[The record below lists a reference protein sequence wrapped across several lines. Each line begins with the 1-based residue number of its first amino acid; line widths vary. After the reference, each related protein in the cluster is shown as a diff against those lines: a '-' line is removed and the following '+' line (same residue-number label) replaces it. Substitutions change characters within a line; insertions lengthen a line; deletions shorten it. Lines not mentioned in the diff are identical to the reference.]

1 MPKSWRRFTPTDS
14 KIAFDKNHAHSNPE
28 TESAVSS
35 IFQYVKQAVI
45 AAKEYNALDFLPLRK
60 SLSGYRNDF
69 KGHLIGDTRAGLN
82 VALLA
87 FPQGMAYALIAGLP
101 IQYGIYGSAIAAM
114 VAPVF
119 AKSHYITLGPTNAT
133 SVMLLSA
140 FASLG
145 IVGSQMLSLVPL
157 LILLVGLFIVVGAYF
172 KVANFVQ
179 YISRSVITGYITAAA
194 LLIIANQ
201 IPKALGLNLA
211 STEATFYDSL
221 TLIISSIDSIH
232 SITVG
237 ISLSTMVLYVSLNRF
252 FKTLPNVA
260 ICLITLS
267 VFTALTIGQDADVAF
282 LSGINASDWSLQVP
296 SLSLSDIQLLAS
308 PALAIA
314 LLCTLEGLSIGK
326 SLAAK
331 TGARLN
337 GNQAM
342 FSIGMANIGC
352 AFFSGMPASGSLTRS
367 SLSATSGGRS
377 VLTSYISGM
386 IVFIGAFVLGPYTRF
401 IPQSTLAVLV
411 IAIGISLLNKHAI
424 HIVTRS
430 TKSDAIVFGTT
441 FISGLLMPLDS
452 AIYIGV
458 GISIILFLKK
468 VARPEMVEYAFNEQG
483 YLAEVETPEQR
494 SKPEVSIVHVEGELF
509 FGAADL
515 FRDQMRRICEDPNL
529 KIVVLKMRN
538 AHNMDA
544 TAVMALEELLLYM
557 ADKNRYLIL
566 SEVKVDL
573 IRVLQNSGLYDTIE
587 ARNIFS
593 DEPSN
598 PTLSTAKALKRAK
611 IHLGDTAANVSIY
624 IDPVRDKQKKGERV

>member
-1 MPKSWRRFTPTDS
+1 M
-14 KIAFDKNHAHSNPE
+14 
-28 TESAVSS
+28 SS
-35 IFQYVKQAVI
+35 IFQYVKQAAI
-45 AAKEYNALDFLPLRK
+45 AAKEYNVLDFLPLRK
-60 SLSGYRNDF
+60 SLSGYPNDF

-145 IVGSQMLSLVPL
+145 IVGTQMLSLVPL

-201 IPKALGLNLA
+201 IPKALGLNLV
-211 STEATFYDSL
+211 SNGATFYDSL
-221 TLIISSIDSIH
+221 TLIVSSIDSIH
-232 SITVG
+232 WITVG
-237 ISLSTMVLYVSLNRF
+237 ISLSTMVLYASLNRF

-267 VFTALTIGQDADVAF
+267 VLTALTIGQDAEVAF

-296 SLSLSDIQLLAS
+296 SLSLTDIQLLAS

-314 LLCTLEGLSIGK
+314 LLCILEGLSIGK

-377 VLTSYISGM
+377 VLASYISGV

-424 HIVTRS
+424 RIVTRS
-430 TKSDAIVFGTT
+430 TKSDAIVFSTT
-441 FISGLLMPLDS
+441 FLSGLLMPLDS

-468 VARPEMVEYAFNEQG
+468 VARPEMVEYAFNKQG
-483 YLAEVETPEQR
+483 YLAEVEMPEQR
-494 SKPEVSIVHVEGELF
+494 NTSEVSIVHVEGELF

-529 KIVVLKMRN
+529 KIVILKMRN

-557 ADKNRYLIL
+557 AEKKRYLIL
-566 SEVKVDL
+566 SEVKADL

-587 ARNIFS
+587 ARNIFT

-611 IHLGDTAANVSIY
+611 THLGDTIANVSIY
-624 IDPVRDKQKKGERV
+624 IDPVRDKQKKSERV

>member
-1 MPKSWRRFTPTDS
+1 M
-14 KIAFDKNHAHSNPE
+14 
-28 TESAVSS
+28 SS
-35 IFQYVKQAVI
+35 IFQYVKQAAI
-45 AAKEYNALDFLPLRK
+45 AAKEYNVLDFLPLRK
-60 SLSGYRNDF
+60 SLSGYPNDF

-114 VAPVF
+114 VAPIF

-145 IVGSQMLSLVPL
+145 IVGTQMLSLVPL

-201 IPKALGLNLA
+201 IPKALGLNLV
-211 STEATFYDSL
+211 SNGATFYDSL
-221 TLIISSIDSIH
+221 TLIVSSIDSIH
-232 SITVG
+232 WITVG
-237 ISLSTMVLYVSLNRF
+237 ISLSTMVLYASLNRF

-267 VFTALTIGQDADVAF
+267 VLTALTVGQNAEVAF

-296 SLSLSDIQLLAS
+296 SLSLTDIQLLAS

-314 LLCTLEGLSIGK
+314 LLCILEGLSIGK

-377 VLTSYISGM
+377 VLSSYISGV

-424 HIVTRS
+424 RIVTRS
-430 TKSDAIVFGTT
+430 TKSDAIVFSTT

-494 SKPEVSIVHVEGELF
+494 STSEVSIVHVEGELF

-557 ADKNRYLIL
+557 AEKKRYLIL
-566 SEVKVDL
+566 SEVKADL

-587 ARNIFS
+587 ARNIFT

-611 IHLGDTAANVSIY
+611 THLGDTVANVSIY

>member
-1 MPKSWRRFTPTDS
+1 MSG
-14 KIAFDKNHAHSNPE
+14 
-28 TESAVSS
+28 
-35 IFQYVKQAVI
+35 IFQYIKQTAS
-45 AAKEYNALDFLPLRK
+45 AAKDYNILDFFPLRK
-60 SLSGYRNDF
+60 SLAGYQRDF
-69 KGHLIGDTRAGLN
+69 KGHLSGDTRAGVN

-101 IQYGIYGSAIAAM
+101 IEYGIYGSAVAAM
-114 VAPVF
+114 VAPIF

-145 IVGSQMLSLVPL
+145 IAGPQMLSLVPL
-157 LILLVGLFIVVGAYF
+157 LILMVGLFVIIGAYF

-201 IPKALGLNLA
+201 LPKALGLSLPRKGA
-211 STEATFYDSL
+211 SFYDSL
-221 TLIISSIDSIH
+221 TLISSHIDTLH
-232 SITVG
+232 WTTVG
-237 ISLSTMVLYVSLNRF
+237 ISLATMALYILLNRCC
-252 FKTLPNVA
+252 KTLPNVA
-260 ICLITLS
+260 ICLIAIS
-267 VFTALTIGQDADVAF
+267 ASSALFLGPAANVAL
-282 LSGINASDWSLQVP
+282 LSGINPADWSLQLP
-296 SLSLSDIQLLAS
+296 SLAWSDIQLLAS

-314 LLCTLEGLSIGK
+314 LLCILEGISIGK

-337 GNQAM
+337 ANQAM

-367 SLSATSGGRS
+367 SLSAISGGRS
-377 VLTSYISGM
+377 VLASFISGV
-386 IVFIGAFVLGPYTRF
+386 IVFIGAFVLGPYTKF
-401 IPQSTLAVLV
+401 IPQSALAVLV

-424 HIVTRS
+424 RIVTRA
-430 TKSDAIVFGTT
+430 TKSDAFVFVTT
-441 FISGLLMPLDS
+441 FVSGLIMPLDS

-458 GISIILFLKK
+458 GISIVLFLKK
-468 VARPEMVEYAFNEQG
+468 VARPEMVEYAFNKEG
-483 YLAEVETPEQR
+483 HLAEMNTAEQR
-494 SKPEVSIVHVEGELF
+494 GTPEVSIVHIEGELF

-515 FRDQMRRICEDPNL
+515 FQDQMRRICEDPNL

-544 TAVMALEELLLYM
+544 TAVMALEELLRYM
-557 ADKNRYLIL
+557 AEKDRYLIL
-566 SEVKVDL
+566 SEVKSDL
-573 IRVLQNSGLYDTIE
+573 IRVLKNSGLYDIIE
-587 ARNIFS
+587 ARNIFT

-598 PTLSTAKALKRAK
+598 PTLSTANALKRAK
-611 IHLGDTAANVSIY
+611 DHLGDDTANISIY
-624 IDPVRDKQKKGERV
+624 VDPVRDQHKQGGRI

>member
-1 MPKSWRRFTPTDS
+1 M
-14 KIAFDKNHAHSNPE
+14 
-28 TESAVSS
+28 SS
-35 IFQYVKQAVI
+35 IFQYVKQAAI
-45 AAKEYNALDFLPLRK
+45 AAKDYNVLDFFPLRK

-69 KGHLIGDTRAGLN
+69 KGHLVGDTRAGFN

-114 VAPVF
+114 VAPIF

-145 IVGSQMLSLVPL
+145 IVGTQMLSLVPL
-157 LILLVGLFIVVGAYF
+157 LILMVGLFIVVGAYF

-201 IPKALGLNLA
+201 IPKVLGLNLA
-211 STEATFYDSL
+211 SNGATFYDSL
-221 TLIISSIDSIH
+221 TLIVSSIDSIH
-232 SITVG
+232 WITVG
-237 ISLSTMVLYVSLNRF
+237 ISLTTMVLYASLNRF
-252 FKTLPNVA
+252 VKTLPNVA

-267 VFTALTIGQDADVAF
+267 VVTALTIGQDTDVAF
-282 LSGINASDWSLQVP
+282 LSGINASDWSLQAP
-296 SLSLSDIQLLAS
+296 SLSLTDIQLLAS

-314 LLCTLEGLSIGK
+314 LLCILEGLSIGK

-337 GNQAM
+337 ANQAM

-377 VLTSYISGM
+377 VLSSYISGV

-424 HIVTRS
+424 RIVTRS

-468 VARPEMVEYAFNEQG
+468 VARPEMVEYAFNDQG

-494 SKPEVSIVHVEGELF
+494 STPEVSIVHVEGELF

-538 AHNMDA
+538 AHHMDA

-557 ADKNRYLIL
+557 AEKHRYLIL
-566 SEVKVDL
+566 SEVKADL
-573 IRVLQNSGLYDTIE
+573 IRVLKNSGLYDTIE
-587 ARNIFS
+587 ARNIFT

-611 IHLGDTAANVSIY
+611 AHLGDTVANVSIY
-624 IDPVRDKQKKGERV
+624 IDTVRDKQKKGERV

>member
-1 MPKSWRRFTPTDS
+1 M
-14 KIAFDKNHAHSNPE
+14 
-28 TESAVSS
+28 SS
-35 IFQYVKQAVI
+35 IFQYVKQAAI
-45 AAKEYNALDFLPLRK
+45 AAKEYNVLDFLPLRK
-60 SLSGYRNDF
+60 SLSGYQNDF

-114 VAPVF
+114 VAPIF

-145 IVGSQMLSLVPL
+145 IVGTQMLSLVPL

-201 IPKALGLNLA
+201 IPKALGLNLV
-211 STEATFYDSL
+211 SNGATFYDSL
-221 TLIISSIDSIH
+221 KLIVSSIDSIH
-232 SITVG
+232 WITVG
-237 ISLSTMVLYVSLNRF
+237 ISLSTMVLYASLNRF

-267 VFTALTIGQDADVAF
+267 VLTALTIGQDAEVAF

-296 SLSLSDIQLLAS
+296 SLSLTDIQLLAS

-314 LLCTLEGLSIGK
+314 LLCILEGLSIGK

-352 AFFSGMPASGSLTRS
+352 AIFSGMPASGSLTRS

-377 VLTSYISGM
+377 VLSSYISGV

-424 HIVTRS
+424 RIVTRS
-430 TKSDAIVFGTT
+430 TKSDAIVFSTT
-441 FISGLLMPLDS
+441 FLSGLLMPLDS

-468 VARPEMVEYAFNEQG
+468 VARPEMVEYAFNKQG
-483 YLAEVETPEQR
+483 YLAEVEMPEQR
-494 SKPEVSIVHVEGELF
+494 NTSEVSIVHVEGELF

-529 KIVVLKMRN
+529 KIVILKMRN

-557 ADKNRYLIL
+557 AEKKRYLIL
-566 SEVKVDL
+566 SEVKADL

-587 ARNIFS
+587 ARNIFT

-611 IHLGDTAANVSIY
+611 THLGDTIANVSIY
-624 IDPVRDKQKKGERV
+624 IDPVRDKQKKSERV

>member
-1 MPKSWRRFTPTDS
+1 M
-14 KIAFDKNHAHSNPE
+14 
-28 TESAVSS
+28 SS
-35 IFQYVKQAVI
+35 IFQYLKQAAI
-45 AAKEYNALDFLPLRK
+45 AAKEYNGLDFFPLRK
-60 SLSGYRNDF
+60 SLSGYQNDF
-69 KGHLIGDTRAGLN
+69 KGHLVGDTRAGFN

-114 VAPVF
+114 VAPIF

-145 IVGSQMLSLVPL
+145 IAGTQMLSLVPL
-157 LILLVGLFIVVGAYF
+157 LILMVGPFVVVGAYF

-201 IPKALGLNLA
+201 IPKAIGLSLPRKG
-211 STEATFYDSL
+211 ATFYDSI
-221 TLIISSIDSIH
+221 TLIASSIETVH
-232 SITVG
+232 WITVG
-237 ISLSTMVLYVSLNRF
+237 ISLVTVVLYVWLDRF
-252 FKTLPNVA
+252 FKALPNVA
-260 ICLITLS
+260 ICLVTLS
-267 VFTALTIGQDADVAF
+267 LLAALTVGHDTGVAF
-282 LSGINASDWSLQVP
+282 LSGINAADWSFQAP
-296 SLSLSDIQLLAS
+296 ALSLANIQLLAS

-314 LLCTLEGLSIGK
+314 LLCILEGISIGK

-337 GNQAM
+337 ANQAM
-342 FSIGMANIGC
+342 FSIGMANISC

-377 VLTSYISGM
+377 VLASYISGA

-401 IPQSTLAVLV
+401 IPQCTLAVLV

-424 HIVTRS
+424 RIVTRS
-430 TKSDAIVFGTT
+430 TKSDAIVFGST
-441 FISGLLMPLDS
+441 FISGLLMPLDM

-468 VARPEMVEYAFNEQG
+468 VARPEMIEYAFNQEG

-494 SKPEVSIVHVEGELF
+494 STPEVSIVHVEGELF

-557 ADKNRYLIL
+557 AEKKRYLIL
-566 SEVKVDL
+566 SEVKTDL
-573 IRVLQNSGLYDTIE
+573 IRVLKNSGIYDTIE
-587 ARNIFS
+587 ARNIFT

-611 IHLGDTAANVSIY
+611 IHLGNTVANVSIY
-624 IDPVRDKQKKGERV
+624 IDPVRDKQKKGEHI

>member
-1 MPKSWRRFTPTDS
+1 
-14 KIAFDKNHAHSNPE
+14 
-28 TESAVSS
+28 VSS
-35 IFQYVKQAVI
+35 IFQYLKQAAI
-45 AAKEYNALDFLPLRK
+45 AAKEYNGLDFFPLRK
-60 SLSGYRNDF
+60 SLSGYQNDF
-69 KGHLIGDTRAGLN
+69 KGHLVGDTRAGFN

-114 VAPVF
+114 VAPIF

-145 IVGSQMLSLVPL
+145 IAGTQMLSLVPL
-157 LILLVGLFIVVGAYF
+157 LILMVGLFVVVGAYF

-201 IPKALGLNLA
+201 IPKALGLSLPRKG
-211 STEATFYDSL
+211 ATFYDSI
-221 TLIISSIDSIH
+221 TLIASSIETVH
-232 SITVG
+232 WITVG
-237 ISLSTMVLYVSLNRF
+237 ISLVTVVLYVWLDRF
-252 FKTLPNVA
+252 FTALPNVA
-260 ICLITLS
+260 ICLVTLS
-267 VFTALTIGQDADVAF
+267 LLAALTVGHDTGVAF
-282 LSGINASDWSLQVP
+282 LSGINAADWSFQAP
-296 SLSLSDIQLLAS
+296 ALSLANIQLLAS

-314 LLCTLEGLSIGK
+314 LLCILEGISIGK

-337 GNQAM
+337 ANQAM
-342 FSIGMANIGC
+342 FSIGMANISC

-377 VLTSYISGM
+377 VLASYISGA

-401 IPQSTLAVLV
+401 IPQCTLAVLV

-424 HIVTRS
+424 RIVTRS
-430 TKSDAIVFGTT
+430 TKSDAIVFGST
-441 FISGLLMPLDS
+441 FISGLLMPLDM

-468 VARPEMVEYAFNEQG
+468 VARPEMIEYAFNQEG

-494 SKPEVSIVHVEGELF
+494 STPEVSIVHVEGELF

-557 ADKNRYLIL
+557 AEKKRYLIL
-566 SEVKVDL
+566 SEVKTDL
-573 IRVLQNSGLYDTIE
+573 IRVLKNSGIYDTIE
-587 ARNIFS
+587 ARNIFT

-611 IHLGDTAANVSIY
+611 THLGNTVANVSIY
-624 IDPVRDKQKKGERV
+624 IDPVRDKQKKGEHI

>member
-1 MPKSWRRFTPTDS
+1 MSG
-14 KIAFDKNHAHSNPE
+14 
-28 TESAVSS
+28 
-35 IFQYVKQAVI
+35 IFQYIKQTAS
-45 AAKEYNALDFLPLRK
+45 AAKDYNILDFFPLRK
-60 SLSGYRNDF
+60 SLAGYQRDF
-69 KGHLIGDTRAGLN
+69 KGHLSGDTRAGVN

-101 IQYGIYGSAIAAM
+101 IEYGIYGSAVAAM
-114 VAPVF
+114 VAPIF

-145 IVGSQMLSLVPL
+145 IAGPQMLSLVPL
-157 LILLVGLFIVVGAYF
+157 LILMVGLFVVIGAYF

-201 IPKALGLNLA
+201 LPKALGLSLPRKG
-211 STEATFYDSL
+211 ATFYDSL
-221 TLIISSIDSIH
+221 TLISSHIDTLH
-232 SITVG
+232 WTTVG
-237 ISLSTMVLYVSLNRF
+237 ISLATMALYILLNRCC
-252 FKTLPNVA
+252 KTLPNVA
-260 ICLITLS
+260 ICLIAIS
-267 VFTALTIGQDADVAF
+267 ASSALFLGPAANVAL
-282 LSGINASDWSLQVP
+282 LSGINPAEWSLQLP
-296 SLSLSDIQLLAS
+296 SLAWSDIQLLAS

-314 LLCTLEGLSIGK
+314 LLCILEGISIGK

-337 GNQAM
+337 ANQAM

-367 SLSATSGGRS
+367 SLSAISGGRS
-377 VLTSYISGM
+377 VLASFISGV
-386 IVFIGAFVLGPYTRF
+386 IVFIGAFVLGPYTKF
-401 IPQSTLAVLV
+401 IPQSALAVLV

-424 HIVTRS
+424 RIVTRA
-430 TKSDAIVFGTT
+430 TKSDAFVFVTT
-441 FISGLLMPLDS
+441 FVSGLIMPLDS

-458 GISIILFLKK
+458 GISIVLFLKK
-468 VARPEMVEYAFNEQG
+468 VARPEMVEYAFNKEG
-483 YLAEVETPEQR
+483 HLAEMNTAEQR
-494 SKPEVSIVHVEGELF
+494 GTPEVSIVHIEGELF

-515 FRDQMRRICEDPNL
+515 FQDQMRRICEDPNL

-544 TAVMALEELLLYM
+544 TAVMALEELLRYM
-557 ADKNRYLIL
+557 AEKDRYLIL
-566 SEVKVDL
+566 SEVKSDL
-573 IRVLQNSGLYDTIE
+573 IRVLKNSGLYDIIE
-587 ARNIFS
+587 ARNIFT

-598 PTLSTAKALKRAK
+598 PTLSTANALKRAK
-611 IHLGDTAANVSIY
+611 DHLGDDTANVSIY
-624 IDPVRDKQKKGERV
+624 VDPVRDQHKQGGRI

>member
-1 MPKSWRRFTPTDS
+1 
-14 KIAFDKNHAHSNPE
+14 
-28 TESAVSS
+28 VSS
-35 IFQYVKQAVI
+35 IFQYVKQAAI
-45 AAKEYNALDFLPLRK
+45 AAKEYNVLDFLPLRK
-60 SLSGYRNDF
+60 SLSGYPNDF

-114 VAPVF
+114 VAPIF

-145 IVGSQMLSLVPL
+145 IVGTQMLSLVPL

-201 IPKALGLNLA
+201 IPKALGLNLV
-211 STEATFYDSL
+211 SNGATFYDSL
-221 TLIISSIDSIH
+221 TLIVSAIDSIH
-232 SITVG
+232 WITVG
-237 ISLSTMVLYVSLNRF
+237 ISLSTMVLYASLNRF

-267 VFTALTIGQDADVAF
+267 VLTALTVGQNAEVAF

-296 SLSLSDIQLLAS
+296 SLSLTDIQLLAS

-314 LLCTLEGLSIGK
+314 LLCILEGLSIGK

-377 VLTSYISGM
+377 VLASYISGV

-424 HIVTRS
+424 RIVTRS
-430 TKSDAIVFGTT
+430 TKSDAIVFSTT

-494 SKPEVSIVHVEGELF
+494 STSEVSIVHVEGELF

-557 ADKNRYLIL
+557 AEKKRYLIL
-566 SEVKVDL
+566 SEVKADL

-587 ARNIFS
+587 ARNIFT

-611 IHLGDTAANVSIY
+611 THLGDTVANVSIY

>member
-1 MPKSWRRFTPTDS
+1 M
-14 KIAFDKNHAHSNPE
+14 
-28 TESAVSS
+28 SS
-35 IFQYVKQAVI
+35 IFQYLKQAAI
-45 AAKEYNALDFLPLRK
+45 AAKEYNGLDFFPLRK
-60 SLSGYRNDF
+60 SLSGYQNDF
-69 KGHLIGDTRAGLN
+69 KGHLVGDTRAGFN

-114 VAPVF
+114 VAPIF

-145 IVGSQMLSLVPL
+145 IAGTQMLSLVPL
-157 LILLVGLFIVVGAYF
+157 LILMVGLFVVVGAYF

-201 IPKALGLNLA
+201 IPKALGLSLPRKG
-211 STEATFYDSL
+211 ATFYDSI
-221 TLIISSIDSIH
+221 TLIASSIETVH
-232 SITVG
+232 WITVG
-237 ISLSTMVLYVSLNRF
+237 ISLVTVVLYVWLDRF
-252 FKTLPNVA
+252 FKALPNVA
-260 ICLITLS
+260 ICLVTLS
-267 VFTALTIGQDADVAF
+267 LLAALTVGHDTGVAF
-282 LSGINASDWSLQVP
+282 LSGINAADWSFQAP
-296 SLSLSDIQLLAS
+296 ALSLANIQLLAS

-314 LLCTLEGLSIGK
+314 LLCILEGISIGK

-337 GNQAM
+337 ANQAM
-342 FSIGMANIGC
+342 FSIGMANISC

-377 VLTSYISGM
+377 VLASYISGA

-401 IPQSTLAVLV
+401 IPQCTLAVLV

-424 HIVTRS
+424 RIVTRS
-430 TKSDAIVFGTT
+430 TKSDAIVFGST
-441 FISGLLMPLDS
+441 FISGLLMPLDM

-468 VARPEMVEYAFNEQG
+468 VARPEMIEYAFNQEG

-494 SKPEVSIVHVEGELF
+494 STPEVSIVHVEGELF

-557 ADKNRYLIL
+557 AEKKRYLIL
-566 SEVKVDL
+566 SEVKTDL
-573 IRVLQNSGLYDTIE
+573 IRVLKNSGIYDTIE
-587 ARNIFS
+587 ARNIFT

-611 IHLGDTAANVSIY
+611 IHLGDTVANVSIY
-624 IDPVRDKQKKGERV
+624 IDPVRDKQKKGEHI

>member
-1 MPKSWRRFTPTDS
+1 
-14 KIAFDKNHAHSNPE
+14 
-28 TESAVSS
+28 VSS

-45 AAKEYNALDFLPLRK
+45 AAREYNGLDFFPLRE
-60 SLSGYRNDF
+60 SLSGYQNDF
-69 KGHLIGDTRAGLN
+69 KGHLLGDTRAGLN

-101 IQYGIYGSAIAAM
+101 IQYGIYGSAIAGM
-114 VAPVF
+114 VAPIF

-145 IVGSQMLSLVPL
+145 IAGTQMLNLVPL
-157 LILLVGLFIVVGAYF
+157 LILMVGLFVVAGAYF

-201 IPKALGLNLA
+201 IPKVLGLSLPRKG
-211 STEATFYDSL
+211 ATFYDSII
-221 TLIISSIDSIH
+221 LIASSIETVH
-232 SITVG
+232 WITVG
-237 ISLSTMVLYVSLNRF
+237 ISLVTVVLYVWLNRF
-252 FKTLPNVA
+252 FKALPNVA

-267 VFTALTIGQDADVAF
+267 LLAALTVGHDTGVAF
-282 LSGINASDWSLQVP
+282 LSGINAADWSFQAP
-296 SLSLSDIQLLAS
+296 SLSLANIQLLAS

-314 LLCTLEGLSIGK
+314 LLCILEGISIGK

-331 TGARLN
+331 TGARLDA
-337 GNQAM
+337 NQAM

-367 SLSATSGGRS
+367 TLSATSGS
-377 VLTSYISGM
+377 CTVLASYISGV

-424 HIVTRS
+424 RIVTRS
-430 TKSDAIVFGTT
+430 TKSDAIVFGAT
-441 FISGLLMPLDS
+441 FISGLLMPLDM

-468 VARPEMVEYAFNEQG
+468 VARPEMIEYAFNEEG
-483 YLAEVETPEQR
+483 YLAEVKTPEQR
-494 SKPEVSIVHVEGELF
+494 SMPEVSIVHVEGELF
-509 FGAADL
+509 FGAAEL

-544 TAVMALEELLLYM
+544 TAMMALEELLLYM

-566 SEVKVDL
+566 SEVKTDL
-573 IRVLQNSGLYDTIE
+573 IRVLQNSGVYDSIE
-587 ARNIFS
+587 ARNIFT

-611 IHLGDTAANVSIY
+611 AHLGDDVAKVSIY
-624 IDPVRDKQKKGERV
+624 IDPVRDKQKKGERI

>member
-1 MPKSWRRFTPTDS
+1 M
-14 KIAFDKNHAHSNPE
+14 
-28 TESAVSS
+28 SS
-35 IFQYVKQAVI
+35 IFQYVKQAAI
-45 AAKEYNALDFLPLRK
+45 AAKEYNVLDFLPLRK

-69 KGHLIGDTRAGLN
+69 KGHLLGDTRAGLN

-145 IVGSQMLSLVPL
+145 IVGTQMLSLVPL

-201 IPKALGLNLA
+201 IPKALGLNLV
-211 STEATFYDSL
+211 SNGATFYDSL
-221 TLIISSIDSIH
+221 TLIVSSIDSIH
-232 SITVG
+232 WITVG
-237 ISLSTMVLYVSLNRF
+237 ISLSTMVLYASLNRF

-267 VFTALTIGQDADVAF
+267 VLTALTIGQDAEVAF

-296 SLSLSDIQLLAS
+296 SLSLTDIQLLAS

-314 LLCTLEGLSIGK
+314 LLCILEGLSIGK

-377 VLTSYISGM
+377 VLSSYISGV

-424 HIVTRS
+424 RIVTRS
-430 TKSDAIVFGTT
+430 TKSDAIVFSTT
-441 FISGLLMPLDS
+441 FLSGLLMPLDS

-468 VARPEMVEYAFNEQG
+468 VARPEMVEYAFNKQG
-483 YLAEVETPEQR
+483 YLAEVEMPEQR
-494 SKPEVSIVHVEGELF
+494 NTSEVSIVHVEGELF

-529 KIVVLKMRN
+529 KIVILKMRN

-557 ADKNRYLIL
+557 AEKKRYLIL
-566 SEVKVDL
+566 SEVKADL

-587 ARNIFS
+587 ARNIFT

-611 IHLGDTAANVSIY
+611 THLGDTIANVSIY
-624 IDPVRDKQKKGERV
+624 IDPVRDKQKKSERV

>member
-1 MPKSWRRFTPTDS
+1 
-14 KIAFDKNHAHSNPE
+14 
-28 TESAVSS
+28 VSS
-35 IFQYVKQAVI
+35 IFQYLKQAAI
-45 AAKEYNALDFLPLRK
+45 AAKEYNGLDFFPLRK
-60 SLSGYRNDF
+60 SLSGYQNDF
-69 KGHLIGDTRAGLN
+69 KGHLVGDTRAGFN

-114 VAPVF
+114 VAPIF

-145 IVGSQMLSLVPL
+145 IAGTQMLSLVPL
-157 LILLVGLFIVVGAYF
+157 LILMVGLFVVVGAYF

-201 IPKALGLNLA
+201 IPKALGLSLPRKG
-211 STEATFYDSL
+211 ATFYDSI
-221 TLIISSIDSIH
+221 TLIASSIETVH
-232 SITVG
+232 WITVG
-237 ISLSTMVLYVSLNRF
+237 ISLVTVVLYVWLDRF
-252 FKTLPNVA
+252 FKALPNVA
-260 ICLITLS
+260 ICLVTLS
-267 VFTALTIGQDADVAF
+267 LLAALTVGHDTGVAF
-282 LSGINASDWSLQVP
+282 LSGINAADWSFQAP
-296 SLSLSDIQLLAS
+296 ALSLANIQLLAS

-314 LLCTLEGLSIGK
+314 LLCILEGISIGK

-337 GNQAM
+337 ANQAM

-377 VLTSYISGM
+377 VLASYISGA

-424 HIVTRS
+424 RIVTRS
-430 TKSDAIVFGTT
+430 TKSDAIVFGST
-441 FISGLLMPLDS
+441 FISGLLMPLDM

-468 VARPEMVEYAFNEQG
+468 VARPEMIEYAFNQEG

-494 SKPEVSIVHVEGELF
+494 STPEVSIVHVEGELF

-557 ADKNRYLIL
+557 AEKKRYLIL
-566 SEVKVDL
+566 SEVKTDL
-573 IRVLQNSGLYDTIE
+573 IRVLKNSGIYDTIE
-587 ARNIFS
+587 ARNIFT

-611 IHLGDTAANVSIY
+611 IHLGDTLANVSIY
-624 IDPVRDKQKKGERV
+624 IDPVRDKQKKGEHI

>member
-1 MPKSWRRFTPTDS
+1 M
-14 KIAFDKNHAHSNPE
+14 
-28 TESAVSS
+28 SS
-35 IFQYVKQAVI
+35 IFQYLKQAAI
-45 AAKEYNALDFLPLRK
+45 AAKEYNGLDFFPLRK
-60 SLSGYRNDF
+60 SLSGYQNDF
-69 KGHLIGDTRAGLN
+69 KGHLVGDTRAGFN

-114 VAPVF
+114 VAPIF

-145 IVGSQMLSLVPL
+145 IAGTQMLSLVPL
-157 LILLVGLFIVVGAYF
+157 LILMVGLFVVVGAYF

-201 IPKALGLNLA
+201 IPKALGLSLPRKG
-211 STEATFYDSL
+211 ATFYDSI
-221 TLIISSIDSIH
+221 TLIASSIETVH
-232 SITVG
+232 WITVG
-237 ISLSTMVLYVSLNRF
+237 ISLVTVVLYVWLDRF
-252 FKTLPNVA
+252 YKALPNVA
-260 ICLITLS
+260 ICLVTLS
-267 VFTALTIGQDADVAF
+267 LLAALTVGHDTGVAF
-282 LSGINASDWSLQVP
+282 LSGINAADWSFQAP
-296 SLSLSDIQLLAS
+296 ALSLANIQLLAS

-314 LLCTLEGLSIGK
+314 LLCILEGISIGK

-337 GNQAM
+337 ANQAM
-342 FSIGMANIGC
+342 FSIGMANISC

-377 VLTSYISGM
+377 VLASYISGA

-401 IPQSTLAVLV
+401 IPQCTLAVLV

-424 HIVTRS
+424 RIVTRS
-430 TKSDAIVFGTT
+430 TKSDAIVFGST
-441 FISGLLMPLDS
+441 FISGLLMPLDM

-468 VARPEMVEYAFNEQG
+468 VARPEMIEYAFNQEG

-494 SKPEVSIVHVEGELF
+494 STPEVSIVHVEGELF

-557 ADKNRYLIL
+557 AEKKRYLIL
-566 SEVKVDL
+566 SEVKTDL
-573 IRVLQNSGLYDTIE
+573 IRVLKNSGIYDTIE
-587 ARNIFS
+587 ARNIFT

-611 IHLGDTAANVSIY
+611 THLGDTVANVSIY
-624 IDPVRDKQKKGERV
+624 IDPVRDKQKKGEHI

>member
-1 MPKSWRRFTPTDS
+1 
-14 KIAFDKNHAHSNPE
+14 
-28 TESAVSS
+28 VSS
-35 IFQYVKQAVI
+35 IFQYVKQAAI
-45 AAKEYNALDFLPLRK
+45 AAKEYNVLDFLPLRK
-60 SLSGYRNDF
+60 SLSGYQNDF

-114 VAPVF
+114 VAPIF

-145 IVGSQMLSLVPL
+145 IVGTQMLSLVPL

-201 IPKALGLNLA
+201 IPKALGLNLV
-211 STEATFYDSL
+211 SNGATFYDSL
-221 TLIISSIDSIH
+221 TLIVSSIDSIH
-232 SITVG
+232 WITVG
-237 ISLSTMVLYVSLNRF
+237 ISLSTMVLYASLNRF

-267 VFTALTIGQDADVAF
+267 VLTALTIGQDAEVAF
-282 LSGINASDWSLQVP
+282 LSGINAADWSLQVP
-296 SLSLSDIQLLAS
+296 SLSLTDIQLLAS

-314 LLCTLEGLSIGK
+314 LLCILEGLSIGK

-352 AFFSGMPASGSLTRS
+352 AIFSGMPASGSLTRS

-377 VLTSYISGM
+377 VLASYISGV

-424 HIVTRS
+424 RIVTRS
-430 TKSDAIVFGTT
+430 TKSDAIVFSTT

-494 SKPEVSIVHVEGELF
+494 STSEVSIVHVEGELF

-557 ADKNRYLIL
+557 AEKKRYLIL
-566 SEVKVDL
+566 SEVKADL

-587 ARNIFS
+587 ARNIFT

-611 IHLGDTAANVSIY
+611 THLGDTVANVSIY